1 MQQSARKDSR
11 SCGGASESKPA
22 KPFARSWHAKDRRPG
37 GINLVVAQF
46 VVTPD
51 VRSKDLAR
59 LLTTTPAHVVVVI
72 FDAAPSHDW
81 ATSGFRLST
90 CFDDAEQRD
99 DVFNLFSESPFLR
112 NQGAILCR
120 KGRVTAAPLARLDH
134 GGGAYEDFCLK
145 TSADHM
151 NPETAVAVGVMLPKP
166 GLDFSDD
173 FLLRVARRMKDN
185 SVRFLAGV
193 FKSDVAKLREAVPK
207 WTPFLQL
214 WWRDDKRFK
223 TVAYPAS
230 IVFIGDAK
238 DIGEL

>member
-1 MQQSARKDSR
+1 M
-11 SCGGASESKPA
+11 
-22 KPFARSWHAKDRRPG
+22 
-37 GINLVVAQF
+37 
-46 VVTPD
+46 
-51 VRSKDLAR
+51 
-59 LLTTTPAHVVVVI
+59 
-72 FDAAPSHDW
+72 
-81 ATSGFRLST
+81 
-90 CFDDAEQRD
+90 
-99 DVFNLFSESPFLR
+99 FNLFSESPFLR

-120 KGRVTAAPLARLDH
+120 KGRVTAAPLATFDH
-134 GGGAYEDFCLK
+134 GGGAYVDFCLT
-145 TSADHM
+145 TSANHM

-166 GLDFSDD
+166 GFDFSDD
-173 FLLRVARRMKDN
+173 FLLRVARQMKDN

-193 FKSDVAKLREAVPK
+193 FKSNVAKLREAVPK